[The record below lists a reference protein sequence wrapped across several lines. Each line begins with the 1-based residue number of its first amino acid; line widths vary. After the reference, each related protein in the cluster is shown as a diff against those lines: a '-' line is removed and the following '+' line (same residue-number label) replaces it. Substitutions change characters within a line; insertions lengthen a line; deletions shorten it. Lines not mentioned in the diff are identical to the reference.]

1 MKEMMNDVARLH
13 NALRSAKDTK
23 FKELYKLYT
32 DTYPRLKEK
41 VEQRHMLTQ
50 MIKLYCHIEY
60 DLWPMI
66 ETLFKDKIADYR
78 RLMSLMLKIMQQY
91 DREMSKLGFAY
102 TAQPYLPLD
111 ERKSYDPKSVL
122 QLQERVH
129 KLTED
134 IKARVEDAKTIELKP
149 EKETEKPLEITEKKK
164 EKDDGNRE

>member
-1 MKEMMNDVARLH
+1 MKTLTKEIKRLH
-13 NALRSAKDTK
+13 NILASSKDER

-50 MIKLYCHIEY
+50 MIKLYIHIEY
-60 DLWPMI
+60 DLWPMVD
-66 ETLFKDKIADYR
+66 TLFKEKISEYR
-78 RLMSLMLKIMQQY
+78 RLMSIMLKIMQQY

-102 TAQPYLPLD
+102 TAQPYVPME

-134 IKARVEDAKTIELKP
+134 IKARVEEVKTIPP
-149 EKETEKPLEITEKKK
+149 EKTEKPIEVTAKK
-164 EKDDGNRE
+164 EKKDDGSRN